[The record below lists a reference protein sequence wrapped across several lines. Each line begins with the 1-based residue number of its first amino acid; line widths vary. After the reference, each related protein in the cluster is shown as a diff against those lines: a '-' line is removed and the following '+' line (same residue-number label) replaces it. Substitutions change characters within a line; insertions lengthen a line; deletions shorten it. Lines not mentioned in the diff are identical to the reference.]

1 MISKK
6 ADPVYIDMEYKP
18 FRGILVNNESE
29 LIIGGDKGHMSKYS
43 LDNPAEPKLLLDI
56 KISDNV
62 FSIVKMSEDKL
73 LCG

>member
-1 MISKK
+1 MK
-6 ADPVYIDMEYKP
+6 YKP

-29 LIIGGDKGHMSKYS
+29 LIIGGDKGYMSKYS
-43 LDNPAEPKLLLDI
+43 LNTPTAPKLISDI

-62 FSIVKMSEDKL
+62 YTIVKMSEDKL